1 MSRKVTKIPQ
11 TKKYIPIEDQRLQ
24 VAAYCRVS
32 TKHEEQRRSLAA
44 QISYYTNYIQ
54 KHPNWVLVA
63 VYSDTASGTRTNQRP
78 SYQKLIRD
86 CTKRKVDLILVKSLS
101 RFGREALETIR
112 QIRRLKKMNIGVY
125 IENGGLNTLNVS
137 DSMIDQLAALA
148 QAESHFRSENIKFGI
163 SHRMRSGKTVL
174 NHTQFLGYTKG
185 LDGILQIVPEEAE
198 IVRKIFDLYIQGNG
212 VRKIKRYLEEHGI
225 KTVTGKSEWST
236 STIDRM
242 LSNEKY
248 VGEVRMQKTFTADF
262 LTGRREKNT
271 GQLDSYLVEDAHEP
285 IIDQET
291 FELVQRMKGNIKQRK
306 KTRQIEKQVSERT
319 LK

>member
-1 MSRKVTKIPQ
+1 MSRKVTEIPQ
-11 TKKYIPIEDQRLQ
+11 RKRDVPIEVRRLR

-32 TKHEEQRRSLAA
+32 TRHEEQRHSLEA
-44 QISYYTNYIQ
+44 QIAYYTNFI
-54 KHPNWVLVA
+54 KRNPNWKFVA
-63 VYSDTASGTRTNQRP
+63 VYSDVASGVRTTNRP
-78 SYQKLIRD
+78 GYQKLMKD
-86 CTKRKVDLILVKSLS
+86 CHKRKADLILVKSLS
-101 RFGREALETIR
+101 RFCRYALETIR
-112 QIRRLKKMNIGVY
+112 QVRKLKRMNIGIY
-125 IENGGLNTLNVS
+125 IEIGGLNTLNLS

-163 SHRMRSGKTVL
+163 HHRMRSGKTVL

-185 LDGILQIVPEEAE
+185 PDGILQIVPEEAE
-198 IVRKIFDLYIQGNG
+198 IVRKIFELYIQGNG

-262 LTGRREKNT
+262 LTGRREKNM
-271 GQLDSYLVEDAHEP
+271 GQLDSYLVENAHEP

-291 FELVQRMKGNIKQRK
+291 FELVQRKKGKGK
-306 KTRQIEKQVSERT
+306 G
-319 LK
+319 

>member
-1 MSRKVTKIPQ
+1 MPKRVTKIPEAAQ
-11 TKKYIPIEDQRLQ
+11 QMPAEKRPLR
-24 VAAYCRVS
+24 VATYCRVS
-32 TKHEEQRRSLAA
+32 TKHEEQQHSLAT

-54 KHPNWVLVA
+54 NHPNWVLVA

-78 SYQKLIRD
+78 SYQKLMKD
-86 CTKRKVDLILVKSLS
+86 CSKRKIDLILVKSLS
-101 RFGREALETIR
+101 RFGRDALETIR

-163 SHRMRSGKTVL
+163 RHRMRSGKTVL

-185 LDGILQIVPEEAE
+185 PDGILQIVPEEAE

-212 VRKIKRYLEEHGI
+212 VRKIKRYLEKHGI

-262 LTGRREKNT
+262 LTGRRAKNIC
-271 GQLDSYLVEDAHEP
+271 QLDSYLVENAHEP
-285 IIDQET
+285 IIGREI
-291 FELVQRMKGNIKQRK
+291 FELVQKMKGNNKGK
-306 KTRQIEKQVSERT
+306 SDKFHPYSET
-319 LK
+319 TG